1 MVIVNTILFT
11 VSVQCS
17 VEAVS
22 LYLLPYSYPLDNGDI
37 LFYICPP
44 DPAQNNLNILH
55 NETTT
60 KSSKTLNCKRCN
72 RYISLCIFINFH

>member
-1 MVIVNTILFT
+1 MVIVNTILFK

-17 VEAVS
+17 AEAVS

-60 KSSKTLNCKRCN
+60 TISTTRLNCKRCKRYN
-72 RYISLCIFINFH
+72 RYIYFY